1 MGACIAYVI
10 IAVPCGRNQDHSV
23 FAIPEFDA
31 SEYANAVLSG
41 EPYPPPSTAIPSPVT
56 GSSTEAHVLGQ
67 PQMQGSRPRSMLST
81 LSVLEPAREDI
92 SVAISKL
99 DLGIEDASKQIKAL
113 VTAHHEDLL
122 LYSSNTRHWSGLLAS
137 VRQGLDDVELS
148 IHQLRR
154 KIRLPYESLQ
164 MQVTRLQR
172 IHYANNAL
180 RRIGRFF
187 VLEKRL
193 ETLAEELARYELGAS
208 WTSEGERDPSRDAGA
223 IDGKRLSAES
233 HEEKGRVI
241 TKAALTIT
249 ELGTFPAVSFEVAA
263 DLGAGALLDDGS
275 DIEDDQRD
283 ACQYGATTAGRF
295 NHVPL
300 CSVNIVAAYIPFISD
315 TRAKVTKEVEAMVIQ
330 GLTALDQSVLASSL
344 QAAYNLQMLPQ
355 LVAGLMKDLTDAAER
370 RIRNAFDL
378 LSMSKEIIAKVSQSQ
393 LYKSR
398 VRTEPTSVTAPQF
411 AAALWA
417 RLESLIEQMSGCC
430 VKVYTLEKVLNLKRD
445 PATGVSFLDV
455 SMKARVSLENK
466 PSSTFWASLG
476 MTLEKC
482 CWDAAKSSTFL
493 QQTLSS
499 GYLRLLRLFHEFFAS
514 IALHTDTVY
523 TESHQSPETVV
534 VLRALS
540 TFEGIYLSRSLTR
553 LNEAVSQAFLAG
565 TRVPPN
571 ANDGIAIARL
581 ITNELDSARFDPLLV
596 RAVAKNVATT
606 LDNVATK
613 ADALISTERSA
624 VSLLGPLATP
634 QQVLNGQVASCLYYS
649 YTKLSTLM
657 EDHPQTISALIQ
669 PGINKILTRYDC
681 VIDPLLAAIRNEI
694 AAVISRI
701 HRVDLQKSADSM
713 AGMTG
718 PSLYMKDLADKL
730 DFVKTS
736 ILSNFA
742 QEIARSWIPGIVK
755 YVIRTFVLH
764 ASIASPLTEVG
775 KLQLTTDMTELE
787 FALSAFLIDNL
798 QGKRG
803 GSLESIG
810 EEYKMLRAM
819 RPLLFLENSHLGSSE
834 RTAGLPPLVVLHHIL
849 VRSPIPLP
857 HTLHGWQETE
867 YVRWIEDHSPQEA
880 YSLIESSL
888 NQWQHESGAGEY
900 IQLAWIVLR
909 HAKGER

>member
-1 MGACIAYVI
+1 M
-10 IAVPCGRNQDHSV
+10 
-23 FAIPEFDA
+23 DA
-31 SEYANAVLSG
+31 
-41 EPYPPPSTAIPSPVT
+41 
-56 GSSTEAHVLGQ
+56 HMLGQ
-67 PQMQGSRPRSMLST
+67 SQMRGSMPRPMLNT
-81 LSVLEPAREDI
+81 LSILEPAREDI

-122 LYSSNTRHWSGLLAS
+122 LYSSNTRHLSGLLAS
-137 VRQGLDDVELS
+137 VRQGLDDVESS
-148 IHQLRR
+148 IDQLRR
-154 KIRLPYESLQ
+154 KLRGPYESLQ
-164 MQVTRLQR
+164 KQVTRLHR
-172 IHYANNAL
+172 IHEANNAL

-193 ETLAEELARYELGAS
+193 ETLAEGLARYELGPS
-208 WTSEGERDPSRDAGA
+208 RMSEGERDRPKDVGA
-223 IDGKRLSAES
+223 IDGERLSTES
-233 HEEKGRVI
+233 HEDKGRVI
-241 TKAALTIT
+241 AKAALTIT
-249 ELGTFPAVSFEVAA
+249 ELG
-263 DLGAGALLDDGS
+263 ALLDEGS
-275 DIEDDQRD
+275 DIEGDQQD
-283 ACQYGATTAGRF
+283 ASLLGATTAGSS
-295 NHVPL
+295 NHVSL
-300 CSVNIVAAYIPFISD
+300 CSVNVVAAYIPFISD
-315 TRAKVTKEVEAMVIQ
+315 TRAKVTKE
-330 GLTALDQSVLASSL
+330 DQSLLASSL
-344 QAAYNLQMLPQ
+344 QAAYNLRMLPQ
-355 LVAGLMKDLTDAAER
+355 LVAGLMKDLTDAVER
-370 RIRNAFDL
+370 LIRNAFDL
-378 LSMSKEIIAKVSQSQ
+378 SSMSKEIIAKGVIFVTIPAVVSTDPLVLLCCNSSIIIEPQQVSQSL

-411 AAALWA
+411 AAALWT
-417 RLESLIEQMSGCC
+417 RLESLIEQMSSCC

-445 PATGVSFLDV
+445 PATGISFLDV
-455 SMKARVSLENK
+455 SMKARISLENK

-482 CWDAAKSSTFL
+482 CRDAAKSSTFL

-523 TESHQSPETVV
+523 TETHQSPETVV

-553 LNEAVSQAFLAG
+553 LNEAVSQAFSAG
-565 TRVPPN
+565 TRAPPS
-571 ANDGIAIARL
+571 ANDGIAIVRL
-581 ITNELDSARFDPLLV
+581 ITNELDSARFDPLLL

-606 LDNVATK
+606 LDNVVTK

-657 EDHPQTISALIQ
+657 EDHPATVSVLIQ
-669 PGINKILTRYDC
+669 PGISKMRTRYDC
-681 VIDPLLAAIRNEI
+681 VINPLLAAIRNEI
-694 AAVISRI
+694 ASITSRI
-701 HRVDLQKSADSM
+701 HRVDLQQSVDSM

-718 PSLYMKDLADKL
+718 PSLYMKDLVNKL

-742 QEIARSWIPGIVK
+742 QEIAGSWIPGIVK
-755 YVIRTFVLH
+755 YVIKTFVLH

-787 FALSAFLIDNL
+787 FALSAFLVDNL

-803 GSLESIG
+803 GSLETVG

-819 RPLLFLENSHLGSSE
+819 RPLLFLENSNLGSSE
-834 RTAGLPPLVVLHHIL
+834 RTAGLPPLIVLHHIL

-888 NQWQHESGAGEY
+888 MQWQHKSGAGEY
-900 IQLAWIVLR
+900 TELAWMVLQ
-909 HAKGER
+909 HAKGEP

>member
-1 MGACIAYVI
+1 MADYSAF
-10 IAVPCGRNQDHSV
+10 AV
-23 FAIPEFDA
+23 PEFDA
-31 SEYANAVLSG
+31 NEYANAVLSG
-41 EPYPPPSTAIPSPVT
+41 EPYPSAAAT
-56 GSSTEAHVLGQ
+56 GSSTDAHMLGQ
-67 PQMQGSRPRSMLST
+67 PQMRGSMPRSMLNT
-81 LSVLEPAREDI
+81 LSILEPAREDI

-122 LYSSNTRHWSGLLAS
+122 LYSSNTRHLSGLLAS
-137 VRQGLDDVELS
+137 VRQGLDDVESS
-148 IHQLRR
+148 IDQLRR
-154 KIRLPYESLQ
+154 KVRQPYESLQ
-164 MQVTRLQR
+164 KQVTRLQR
-172 IHYANNAL
+172 IHHANNAL

-193 ETLAEELARYELGAS
+193 ETLAEELTRYELGAGRM
-208 WTSEGERDPSRDAGA
+208 SEGERDRPKDVGA
-223 IDGKRLSAES
+223 IDGARLSTES

-241 TKAALTIT
+241 AKAALTIT
-249 ELGTFPAVSFEVAA
+249 ELG
-263 DLGAGALLDDGS
+263 ALLDEGS
-275 DIEDDQRD
+275 DIEGDQQD
-283 ACQYGATTAGRF
+283 ASLFGATTAGNS
-295 NHVPL
+295 NHVSL

-330 GLTALDQSVLASSL
+330 GLTALDQSLLASSL
-344 QAAYNLQMLPQ
+344 QAAYNLRMLPQ
-355 LVAGLMKDLTDAAER
+355 LVASLMKDLTDAVER
-370 RIRNAFDL
+370 LIRNAFDL
-378 LSMSKEIIAKVSQSQ
+378 LSMSKEIIAKEPQQVSQGL

-411 AAALWA
+411 AAALWT
-417 RLESLIEQMSGCC
+417 RLESLIEQMSNCC

-445 PATGVSFLDV
+445 PATGISFLDV
-455 SMKARVSLENK
+455 SMKSLENK
-466 PSSTFWASLG
+466 PSSIFWASLG

-553 LNEAVSQAFLAG
+553 LNEAVSQAFSAG
-565 TRVPPN
+565 TRAPPS

-581 ITNELDSARFDPLLV
+581 ITNELDSARFDPLLL

-606 LDNVATK
+606 LDNVVTK

-657 EDHPQTISALIQ
+657 EDHPATIFALIQ

-681 VIDPLLAAIRNEI
+681 VINPLLAAIRNEI
-694 AAVISRI
+694 AAIISRI
-701 HRVDLQKSADSM
+701 HRVDLQKSVDSM

-718 PSLYMKDLADKL
+718 PSLYMKDLVNKL
-730 DFVKTS
+730 DFVKAS

-787 FALSAFLIDNL
+787 FALSAFLVDNL

-819 RPLLFLENSHLGSSE
+819 RPLLFLENSNLGSSE
-834 RTAGLPPLVVLHHIL
+834 RTAGLPPLIVLHHIL

-888 NQWQHESGAGEY
+888 MQWQCKSGAGEY
-900 IQLAWIVLR
+900 TQLAWMVLQ
-909 HAKGER
+909 HAKGEP

>member
-1 MGACIAYVI
+1 MADYSAF
-10 IAVPCGRNQDHSV
+10 AV
-23 FAIPEFDA
+23 PEFDA
-31 SEYANAVLSG
+31 NEYANAVLSG
-41 EPYPPPSTAIPSPVT
+41 EPYPSTAAT
-56 GSSTEAHVLGQ
+56 GSSMDAHMLGQ
-67 PQMQGSRPRSMLST
+67 SQMRGSMPRPMLNT
-81 LSVLEPAREDI
+81 LSILEPAREDI

-122 LYSSNTRHWSGLLAS
+122 LYSSNTRHLSGLLAS
-137 VRQGLDDVELS
+137 VRQGLDDVESS
-148 IHQLRR
+148 IDQLRR
-154 KIRLPYESLQ
+154 KLRGPYESLQ
-164 MQVTRLQR
+164 KQVTHLQR
-172 IHYANNAL
+172 IHQANNAL

-193 ETLAEELARYELGAS
+193 ETLAEGLARYELGPS
-208 WTSEGERDPSRDAGA
+208 RMSEGERDRPKDVGA
-223 IDGKRLSAES
+223 IDGERLSTES
-233 HEEKGRVI
+233 HEDKGRVI
-241 TKAALTIT
+241 AKAALTIT
-249 ELGTFPAVSFEVAA
+249 ELG
-263 DLGAGALLDDGS
+263 ALLDEGS
-275 DIEDDQRD
+275 DIEGDQQD
-283 ACQYGATTAGRF
+283 ASLLGATTAGSS
-295 NHVPL
+295 NHVSL

-315 TRAKVTKEVEAMVIQ
+315 TRAKVTKEVEAMVVQ
-330 GLTALDQSVLASSL
+330 GLTALDQSLLASSL
-344 QAAYNLQMLPQ
+344 QAAYNLRMLPQ
-355 LVAGLMKDLTDAAER
+355 LVAGLMKDLTDAVER
-370 RIRNAFDL
+370 LIRNAFDL
-378 LSMSKEIIAKVSQSQ
+378 SSMSKEIIAKEPQQVSQSL

-411 AAALWA
+411 AAALWT
-417 RLESLIEQMSGCC
+417 RLESLIEQMSSCC

-445 PATGVSFLDV
+445 PATGISFLDV
-455 SMKARVSLENK
+455 SMKSLENK

-482 CWDAAKSSTFL
+482 CRDAAKSSTFL

-523 TESHQSPETVV
+523 TETHQSPETVV

-553 LNEAVSQAFLAG
+553 LNEAVSQAFSAG
-565 TRVPPN
+565 TRAPPS
-571 ANDGIAIARL
+571 ANDGIAIVRL
-581 ITNELDSARFDPLLV
+581 ITNELDSARFDPLLL

-606 LDNVATK
+606 LDNVVTK

-657 EDHPQTISALIQ
+657 EDHPATVSVLIQ
-669 PGINKILTRYDC
+669 PGISKMRTRYDC
-681 VIDPLLAAIRNEI
+681 VINPLLAAIRNEI
-694 AAVISRI
+694 ASITSRI
-701 HRVDLQKSADSM
+701 HRVDLQQSVDSM

-718 PSLYMKDLADKL
+718 PSLYMKDLVNKL

-742 QEIARSWIPGIVK
+742 QEIAGSWIPGIVK
-755 YVIRTFVLH
+755 YVIKTFVLH

-787 FALSAFLIDNL
+787 FALSAFLVDNL

-803 GSLESIG
+803 GSLESVG

-819 RPLLFLENSHLGSSE
+819 RPLLFLENSNLGSSE
-834 RTAGLPPLVVLHHIL
+834 RTAGLPPLIVLHHIL

-888 NQWQHESGAGEY
+888 MQWQHKSGAGEY
-900 IQLAWIVLR
+900 TELAWMVLQ
-909 HAKGER
+909 HAKGEP

>member
-1 MGACIAYVI
+1 MADYSAF
-10 IAVPCGRNQDHSV
+10 AV
-23 FAIPEFDA
+23 PEFDA

-41 EPYPPPSTAIPSPVT
+41 EPYPSTTAT
-56 GSSTEAHVLGQ
+56 GSSTDAHMLGQ
-67 PQMQGSRPRSMLST
+67 PQMRGSMPRSVLNT
-81 LSVLEPAREDI
+81 LSILEPAREDI

-122 LYSSNTRHWSGLLAS
+122 LYSSNTRHLSGLLAS
-137 VRQGLDDVELS
+137 VRQGLDDVESS
-148 IHQLRR
+148 IDQLRR
-154 KIRLPYESLQ
+154 KVRQPYESLQ
-164 MQVTRLQR
+164 KQVTRLQR
-172 IHYANNAL
+172 IHHANNAL

-193 ETLAEELARYELGAS
+193 ETLAEELTRYELGAARM
-208 WTSEGERDPSRDAGA
+208 SEGERDRPKDAGA
-223 IDGKRLSAES
+223 IDGARLSTES

-241 TKAALTIT
+241 AKAALTIT
-249 ELGTFPAVSFEVAA
+249 ELG
-263 DLGAGALLDDGS
+263 ALLDEGS
-275 DIEDDQRD
+275 DIEGDQQD
-283 ACQYGATTAGRF
+283 ASLFGATTAGSS
-295 NHVPL
+295 NHVSL

-330 GLTALDQSVLASSL
+330 GLTALDQSLLASSL
-344 QAAYNLQMLPQ
+344 QAAYNLRMLPQ
-355 LVAGLMKDLTDAAER
+355 LVASLMKDLTDAVER
-370 RIRNAFDL
+370 LIRNAFDL
-378 LSMSKEIIAKVSQSQ
+378 LSMSKEIIAKEPQQVSQGL

-411 AAALWA
+411 AAALWT
-417 RLESLIEQMSGCC
+417 RLESLIEQMSNCC

-445 PATGVSFLDV
+445 PATGISFLDV
-455 SMKARVSLENK
+455 SMKSLENK

-476 MTLEKC
+476 LTLEKC

-553 LNEAVSQAFLAG
+553 LNEAVSQAFSAG
-565 TRVPPN
+565 TRAPPS

-581 ITNELDSARFDPLLV
+581 ITNELDSARFDPLLL

-606 LDNVATK
+606 LDNVVTK

-657 EDHPQTISALIQ
+657 EDHPATIFALIQ

-681 VIDPLLAAIRNEI
+681 VINPLLAAIRNEI
-694 AAVISRI
+694 AAIISRI
-701 HRVDLQKSADSM
+701 HRVDLQKSVDSM

-718 PSLYMKDLADKL
+718 PSLYMKDLVNKL
-730 DFVKTS
+730 DFVKAS

-787 FALSAFLIDNL
+787 FALSAFLVDNL

-819 RPLLFLENSHLGSSE
+819 RPLLFLENSNLGSSE
-834 RTAGLPPLVVLHHIL
+834 RTAGLPPLIVLHHIL

-888 NQWQHESGAGEY
+888 MQWQCKNGAGEY
-900 IQLAWIVLR
+900 TQLAWMVLQ
-909 HAKGER
+909 HAKGEP

>member
-1 MGACIAYVI
+1 MADYSAF
-10 IAVPCGRNQDHSV
+10 AV
-23 FAIPEFDA
+23 PEFDA
-31 SEYANAVLSG
+31 NEYANAVLSG
-41 EPYPPPSTAIPSPVT
+41 EPYPSAAAT
-56 GSSTEAHVLGQ
+56 GSSTDAHMLGQ
-67 PQMQGSRPRSMLST
+67 PQMRGSMPRSMLNT
-81 LSVLEPAREDI
+81 LSILEPAREDI

-122 LYSSNTRHWSGLLAS
+122 LYSSNTRHLSGLLAS
-137 VRQGLDDVELS
+137 VRQGLDDFHVSTSPPVL
-148 IHQLRR
+148 
-154 KIRLPYESLQ
+154 KSLQ
-164 MQVTRLQR
+164 KQVTRLQR
-172 IHYANNAL
+172 IHHVNNAL
-180 RRIGRFF
+180 RRIRK
-187 VLEKRL
+187 KRL
-193 ETLAEELARYELGAS
+193 ETLAEELTRYELGAD
-208 WTSEGERDPSRDAGA
+208 RPKDVGA
-223 IDGKRLSAES
+223 IDGARLSTES

-241 TKAALTIT
+241 AKAALTIT
-249 ELGTFPAVSFEVAA
+249 ELGISYFPSSLLKAAA
-263 DLGAGALLDDGS
+263 DIGAGALLDEGS
-275 DIEDDQRD
+275 DIEGDQQD
-283 ACQYGATTAGRF
+283 ASLS
-295 NHVPL
+295 NHVSL

-330 GLTALDQSVLASSL
+330 GLTALDQSLLASSL
-344 QAAYNLQMLPQ
+344 QAAYNLRMLPQ
-355 LVAGLMKDLTDAAER
+355 LVASLMKDLTDAVER
-370 RIRNAFDL
+370 LIRNAFDL
-378 LSMSKEIIAKVSQSQ
+378 LSMSKEIIAKEPQQVSQSL

-398 VRTEPTSVTAPQF
+398 VRTEPTSF
-411 AAALWA
+411 AAALWT
-417 RLESLIEQMSGCC
+417 RLESLIEQMSNCC

-445 PATGVSFLDV
+445 PATGISFLDV
-455 SMKARVSLENK
+455 SMKAPQLSG
-466 PSSTFWASLG
+466 PSLG

-553 LNEAVSQAFLAG
+553 LNEAVSQAFSAG
-565 TRVPPN
+565 TRAPPS

-581 ITNELDSARFDPLLV
+581 ITNELDSARFDPLLL

-606 LDNVATK
+606 LDNVVTK

-657 EDHPQTISALIQ
+657 EDHPATIFALIQ

-681 VIDPLLAAIRNEI
+681 VINPLLAAIRNEI
-694 AAVISRI
+694 AAIISRI
-701 HRVDLQKSADSM
+701 HRVDLQKSVDSM

-718 PSLYMKDLADKL
+718 PSLYMKDLVNKL
-730 DFVKTS
+730 DFVKAS

-787 FALSAFLIDNL
+787 FALSAFLVDNL

-819 RPLLFLENSHLGSSE
+819 RPLLFLENSNLGSSE
-834 RTAGLPPLVVLHHIL
+834 RTAGLPPLIVLHHIL

-888 NQWQHESGAGEY
+888 MQWQCKSGAGEY
-900 IQLAWIVLR
+900 TQLAWMVLQ
-909 HAKGER
+909 HAKGEP